1 MHVGVFVGEGNDGDV
16 CDAVFPAG
24 DGEADTVDGDGA
36 FFGHVT
42 AQIFGNAHGEPPVF
56 SFRYEAGDATD
67 AVHVS
72 LNEVAAEARGCGERA
87 LEIGGIP
94 GFFFGEGGAAESFA
108 GEVGG
113 K

>member
-1 MHVGVFVGEGNDGDV
+1 MHVGVLVGEGNDGDV

-24 DGEADTVDGDGA
+24 DGEADAVNGDGA

-56 SFRYEAGDATD
+56 AFGDKARD
-67 AVHVS
+67 AADTVHVS
-72 LNEVAAEARGCGERA
+72 LNEVAAEARGSCEGA